1 MMLNENFKIFFQF
14 ITLILVQIIVL
25 DNINLFG
32 FLNPIIYILFILTYK
47 FDQDQ
52 TLFIFLCFLL
62 GFLID
67 LLTQS
72 SGANT
77 ISCLILGYIR
87 PFIINSC
94 FKINSDM
101 PKAYVND
108 PNISHRFY
116 YILSVVLIHHLI
128 YFSIVYFDINSL
140 ILILKYTFLTTIF
153 SLILIWT
160 LISFYRS

>member
-1 MMLNENFKIFFQF
+1 MLNENLKIFFHLT
-14 ITLILVQIIVL
+14 ILILAQIIVL

-32 FLNPIIYILFILTYK
+32 FLNPIIYILFIITYK
-47 FDQDQ
+47 FDQNQ

-67 LLTQS
+67 LLTQNA
-72 SGANT
+72 GANT
-77 ISCLILGYIR
+77 ISCLILAYIR
-87 PFIINSC
+87 PFVINSC

-101 PKAYVND
+101 PKAYIND
-108 PNISHRFY
+108 PNISHRIY
-116 YILSVVLIHHLI
+116 YILSIVLTHHLI

-140 ILILKYTFLTTIF
+140 ILIIKYTFLTTIF
-153 SLILIWT
+153 SIILIWT

>member
-1 MMLNENFKIFFQF
+1 MLNENLKIFFHLT
-14 ITLILVQIIVL
+14 ILILAQIIVL

-32 FLNPIIYILFILTYK
+32 FLNPIIYILFIITYK
-47 FDQDQ
+47 FDQNQ

-87 PFIINSC
+87 PFVISYC

-101 PKAYVND
+101 PKAYIND
-108 PNISHRFY
+108 PNISHRIY
-116 YILSVVLIHHLI
+116 YILSIVLTHHLI
-128 YFSIVYFDINSL
+128 YFSIVYFDINYL
-140 ILILKYTFLTTIF
+140 ILIIKYTFLTTIF
-153 SLILIWT
+153 SIILIWT

>member
-1 MMLNENFKIFFQF
+1 MLNENLKFVFQF
-14 ITLILVQIIVL
+14 TLLIITQIILL

-32 FLNPIIYILFILTYK
+32 FLNPIIYILFIITYK
-47 FDQDQ
+47 FDQNQ

-62 GFLID
+62 GFITD

-87 PFIINSC
+87 PLIINSC
-94 FKINSDM
+94 FKINSNM
-101 PKAYVND
+101 PKAYIND

-116 YILSVVLIHHLI
+116 YILSIVLIHHLI

-140 ILILKYTFLTTIF
+140 ILIIKYTVLSTIF
-153 SLILIWT
+153 SFILLWT

>member
-1 MMLNENFKIFFQF
+1 MLNENLKIFFQF
-14 ITLILVQIIVL
+14 ITLILAQIIVL

-32 FLNPIIYILFILTYK
+32 FLNPIIYILFIITYK
-47 FDQDQ
+47 FDQNQ

-77 ISCLILGYIR
+77 ISCLILSYIR
-87 PFIINSC
+87 PFVINSC
-94 FKINSDM
+94 FKINSNM
-101 PKAYVND
+101 PKAYIND
-108 PNISHRFY
+108 PNISHRLY
-116 YILSVVLIHHLI
+116 YILSIVLIHHLI

-140 ILILKYTFLTTIF
+140 ILIIKYTFLTTIL
-153 SLILIWT
+153 SIILIWP

>member
-1 MMLNENFKIFFQF
+1 MLNENLNIFFEF
-14 ITLILVQIIVL
+14 ILLILIQIIVL

-32 FLNPIIYILFILTYK
+32 FLNPIIYILFIIKYK
-47 FDQDQ
+47 FDQNQ

-62 GFLID
+62 GFIID

-77 ISCLILGYIR
+77 ISCLILGYMR

-94 FKINSDM
+94 FKINSNM

-116 YILSVVLIHHLI
+116 YMLSIVLIHHLI
-128 YFSIVYFDINSL
+128 YFSMVYFDINSL
-140 ILILKYTFLTTIF
+140 ILIIKYTILTTLF
-153 SLILIWT
+153 SFILLWT
-160 LISFYRS
+160 LISFYRSQ

>member
-1 MMLNENFKIFFQF
+1 MLNENLKIFFQF

-32 FLNPIIYILFILTYK
+32 FLNPIIYILFIITYK
-47 FDQDQ
+47 FDQNQ
-52 TLFIFLCFLL
+52 TLFIFLSFLL

-67 LLTQS
+67 LLSQS

-77 ISCLILGYIR
+77 ISCLILGYMR

-94 FKINSDM
+94 FKINSNM
-101 PKAYVND
+101 PKAYIND
-108 PNISHRFY
+108 PNISHRLY
-116 YILSVVLIHHLI
+116 YILSIVLIHHFI

-140 ILILKYTFLTTIF
+140 TIIIKYTFLTTIF
-153 SLILIWT
+153 SIILIWP

>member
-1 MMLNENFKIFFQF
+1 MLNENLKIFFQF

-32 FLNPIIYILFILTYK
+32 FLNPIIYILFIITYK
-47 FDQDQ
+47 FDQNQ
-52 TLFIFLCFLL
+52 TLFIFLSFLL

-67 LLTQS
+67 LLSQS
-72 SGANT
+72 SGANS
-77 ISCLILGYIR
+77 ISCLILGYMR

-94 FKINSDM
+94 FKINSNM
-101 PKAYVND
+101 PKAYIND
-108 PNISHRFY
+108 PNISHRLY
-116 YILSVVLIHHLI
+116 YILSIVLIHHFI

-140 ILILKYTFLTTIF
+140 TIIIKYTFLTTIF
-153 SLILIWT
+153 SIILIWT

>member
-1 MMLNENFKIFFQF
+1 MLNENLKIFFQF
-14 ITLILVQIIVL
+14 ITLILAQIIVL

-32 FLNPIIYILFILTYK
+32 FLNPIIYILFIITYK
-47 FDQDQ
+47 FDQNQ

-67 LLTQS
+67 LLTQG

-87 PFIINSC
+87 PFFINYC

-101 PKAYVND
+101 PKAYIND
-108 PNISHRFY
+108 PNISHRLY
-116 YILSVVLIHHLI
+116 YILSIVLIHHLI

-140 ILILKYTFLTTIF
+140 ILIIKYTFLTTIF
-153 SLILIWT
+153 SIILIWP

>member
-1 MMLNENFKIFFQF
+1 MLNENLKFVFQF
-14 ITLILVQIIVL
+14 TLLILTQIILL

-32 FLNPIIYILFILTYK
+32 FLNPIIYILFIITYK
-47 FDQDQ
+47 FDQNQ

-62 GFLID
+62 GFITD

-94 FKINSDM
+94 FKINSNM
-101 PKAYVND
+101 PKAYIND

-116 YILSVVLIHHLI
+116 YILSIVLIHHLI
-128 YFSIVYFDINSL
+128 YFSIVYFDIDSL
-140 ILILKYTFLTTIF
+140 ILIIKYTVLSTIF
-153 SLILIWT
+153 SFILLWP

>member
-1 MMLNENFKIFFQF
+1 MFNENLKIFFQF

-32 FLNPIIYILFILTYK
+32 FLNPIIYILFIITYK
-47 FDQDQ
+47 FDQNQ
-52 TLFIFLCFLL
+52 TLFIFLSFLL

-67 LLTQS
+67 LLSQS

-77 ISCLILGYIR
+77 ISCLILGYMR

-94 FKINSDM
+94 FKINPNM
-101 PKAYVND
+101 PKAYIND
-108 PNISHRFY
+108 PNISHRLY
-116 YILSVVLIHHLI
+116 YILSIVLIHHFI

-140 ILILKYTFLTTIF
+140 IIIIKYTFLTTIF
-153 SLILIWT
+153 SIILIWT

>member
-1 MMLNENFKIFFQF
+1 MLNENLKIMFQF
-14 ITLILVQIIVL
+14 TLLILIQIILL

-32 FLNPIIYILFILTYK
+32 FLNPIIYILFIITYK
-47 FDQDQ
+47 FDQNQ

-62 GFLID
+62 GFITD

-94 FKINSDM
+94 FKINSNM
-101 PKAYVND
+101 PKAYIND

-116 YILSVVLIHHLI
+116 YILSIVLIHHLI

-140 ILILKYTFLTTIF
+140 ILIIKYTVLSTIF
-153 SLILIWT
+153 SFILLWT

>member
-1 MMLNENFKIFFQF
+1 MFNENLKIFFQF

-32 FLNPIIYILFILTYK
+32 FLNPIIYILFIITYK
-47 FDQDQ
+47 FDQNQ
-52 TLFIFLCFLL
+52 TLFIFLSFLL

-67 LLTQS
+67 LLSQS

-77 ISCLILGYIR
+77 ISCLILGYMR

-94 FKINSDM
+94 FKINSNM
-101 PKAYVND
+101 PKAYIND
-108 PNISHRFY
+108 PNISHRLY
-116 YILSVVLIHHLI
+116 YILSIVLIHHFI

-140 ILILKYTFLTTIF
+140 IIIIKYTFLTTIF
-153 SLILIWT
+153 SIILIWP